1 LLIKKLIYF
10 DTLILENEND
20 AIKRQLYDL
29 FFNWRQGVDAEEK
42 DPEQPTNQVIKDELQ
57 ERQERLKRIQLKKDQ
72 ARQEFQDRGG
82 FNRVLNDIFNPTDMK
97 SLELDSVY
105 QIKKFCRDFYQRKSQ
120 MSKEL
125 LETLDALSNERPS
138 VLKNKSKH
146 FSVDNQVSSKQES
159 MDWMRLNA
167 EKARVQRF
175 KEIATSQTKSY
186 YNILD

>member
-1 LLIKKLIYF
+1 
-10 DTLILENEND
+10 
-20 AIKRQLYDL
+20 
-29 FFNWRQGVDAEEK
+29 
-42 DPEQPTNQVIKDELQ
+42 
-57 ERQERLKRIQLKKDQ
+57 
-72 ARQEFQDRGG
+72 
-82 FNRVLNDIFNPTDMK
+82 MK

-146 FSVDNQVSSKQES
+146 FTVDNQVSSKQES

-167 EKARVQRF
+167 EKERVKRF
-175 KEIATSQTKSY
+175 KEIATTQTKSY